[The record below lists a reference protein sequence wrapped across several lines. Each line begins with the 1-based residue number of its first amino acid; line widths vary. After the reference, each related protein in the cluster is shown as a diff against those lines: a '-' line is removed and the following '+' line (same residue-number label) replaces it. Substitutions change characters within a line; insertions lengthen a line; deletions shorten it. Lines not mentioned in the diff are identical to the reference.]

1 MDKKRHI
8 IQALWLVLTNSFITG
23 FKNGTIYRGELKSVC
38 VPGLNCYSCPGAWG
52 SCPIGSLQAVI
63 GSGSFQLS
71 FYVVGILSV
80 FGITMGRFICGFLCP
95 FGFLQDLLHKIP
107 FVKKIS
113 TFRGE
118 KQLRFLKYVIL
129 LVFVLI
135 LPMFVVDVIGDG
147 DPAFCKYICPAG
159 TLEAG
164 IPLVL
169 LNESLAA
176 AAGWLYRWK
185 LFILIAM
192 ILLSVM
198 IYRPFCKYICPLG
211 AIYGLFNRVSFY
223 RYEVREEA
231 CVKCNICTKAC
242 KMGITPYETPNHREC
257 IRCGA
262 CISSCPHKAIARER
276 IMAKKAEERRA

>member
-1 MDKKRHI
+1 M
-8 IQALWLVLTNSFITG
+8 
-23 FKNGTIYRGELKSVC
+23 
-38 VPGLNCYSCPGAWG
+38 
-52 SCPIGSLQAVI
+52 
-63 GSGSFQLS
+63 
-71 FYVVGILSV
+71 
-80 FGITMGRFICGFLCP
+80 
-95 FGFLQDLLHKIP
+95 
-107 FVKKIS
+107 
-113 TFRGE
+113 
-118 KQLRFLKYVIL
+118 
-129 LVFVLI
+129 
-135 LPMFVVDVIGDG
+135 
-147 DPAFCKYICPAG
+147 
-159 TLEAG
+159 
-164 IPLVL
+164 VL

-242 KMGITPYETPNHREC
+242 KMGITPYKTPNHREC

-262 CISSCPHKAIARER
+262 CISACPHKAIAREK
-276 IMAKKAEERRA
+276 IMAKKAEEHSA